1 MKSQRAVF
9 FVFLILWA
17 TDFNAAL
24 ASSGTDFFEAKI
36 RPVLIENCYKCHSV
50 ESGKSKGGLLLDTRA
65 GTHLGGDNGPAV
77 VPGNVEESLLIAAI
91 SHAQPDLE
99 MPPKK
104 ERLPDGV
111 IADFRKW
118 IESGAPDPRTESTG
132 SISAAPTDLE
142 SGRKFWAFK
151 KPQQHPVPE
160 SLENTDW
167 PKSDTDQFIIAK
179 LEENGLTPSSDAAPE
194 ILVRRLHFDLTGLP
208 PSLEEQRGF
217 LKSVAEGGIDK
228 ALAER
233 TDQLL
238 ASERFGERW
247 GRHWLD
253 VARFAESSGK
263 ESNFTFPEAWRYRDY
278 VIDAF
283 NNDIPFDRFIT
294 EQLAGDLLPAKDD
307 AERARLLIA
316 TGYLAIGPLSLNA
329 MSREQSLADVADEQI
344 NASTQAFMGTTVACA
359 RCHDHKFD
367 PISMED
373 YYAMVGI
380 FRSSKTYYGTA
391 VGPDNQ
397 LGGDLIHL
405 PKSLDLP
412 VFYKALKPE
421 DVAKLKQEK
430 IDLIAKEEE
439 AKAKAARA
447 AKEGK
452 DPSEFFSLQMA
463 IGGLWRKGAIDGQLA
478 LVDEDGNPNAMC
490 MGVTEAEEIGDSP
503 VYERGELATPRD
515 SKVPRGFPEVVQLS
529 DPPEIPDDESGR
541 LQYAEWLTHPDHPLT
556 ARVLANRVWNHLFRT
571 GIVRTTDNFGFNGER
586 PSHPELLDHLAMQLV
601 NEHEWSVKGLI
612 RELVL
617 SRSYRQSSDFRESAF
632 LKDPE
637 NRFLWRMSKRRL
649 DAEEIRDAMLFVAG
663 DIELT
668 RPVAS
673 LIGRT
678 GGRNAALLP
687 FAKNIPADLD
697 GSVHRSVYL
706 PIVRDRLPDV
716 LELFDFAESSLVTGH
731 RETTNVPMQAL
742 YFMNSDFV
750 EKRSASFAKRVMSD
764 AGEEPEKHI
773 ERAFKLCFNR
783 PPSEEESALANEF
796 FRSTTGEDSLK
807 RYCQALLSTATF
819 RNLD

>member
-1 MKSQRAVF
+1 MFPVLLITDLSLAVES
-9 FVFLILWA
+9 
-17 TDFNAAL
+17 TDTA
-24 ASSGTDFFEAKI
+24 FFESKI
-36 RPVLIENCYKCHSV
+36 RPVLVENCYKCHSV
-50 ESGKSKGGLLLDTRA
+50 ESGKSKGGLLLDTQA
-65 GTHLGGDNGPAV
+65 GTLQGGDNGPAV
-77 VPGNVEESLLIAAI
+77 VPGKPDESLLVAAI

-104 ERLPDGV
+104 ARLPDGV
-111 IADFRKW
+111 IADFKRW
-118 IESGAPDPRTESTG
+118 IESGAADPRTESTG
-132 SISAAPTDLE
+132 SLSHAPTDLE
-142 SGRKFWAFK
+142 SGRKFWAFQ
-151 KPQQHPVPE
+151 KPQPPPVPK
-160 SLENTDW
+160 SDKNAPW
-167 PKSDTDQFIIAK
+167 PKSDTDQFILAS
-179 LEENGLTPSSDAAPE
+179 LEKKDLTPSPDAAPAV
-194 ILVRRLHFDLTGLP
+194 LLRRLHFDLTGLP
-208 PSLEEQRGF
+208 PSQEEQSAF
-217 LKSVAEGGIDK
+217 LKRVDESGIDA

-238 ASERFGERW
+238 ASKSFGERW

-283 NNDIPFDRFIT
+283 NRDIPFDQFIA

-316 TGYLAIGPLSLNA
+316 TGYLAIGPISLNA
-329 MSREQSLADVADEQI
+329 MSKEQSLADVADEQI
-344 NASTQAFMGTTVACA
+344 NASTQAFMATTVACA

-367 PISMED
+367 PVSMED

-405 PKSLDLP
+405 PDSLDLP
-412 VFYKALKPE
+412 VFYKAIKPE
-421 DVAKLKQEK
+421 KVAELKQEK
-430 IDLIAKEEE
+430 IDLIEKENE
-439 AKAKAARA
+439 ARKKAEQAV
-447 AKEGK
+447 KEGK

-463 IGGLWRKGAIDGQLA
+463 IAGLWRKGAIDGQLS
-478 LVDEDGNPNAMC
+478 LVGEEGNPNTMC
-490 MGVTEAEEIGDSP
+490 MGVTEGEEIKNSP
-503 VYERGELATPRD
+503 VYERGELATPLE
-515 SKVPRGFPEVVQLS
+515 SEVPRGFPEVVQLS

-556 ARVLANRVWNHLFRT
+556 ARVLANRVWKHLFRT

-586 PSHPELLDHLAMQLV
+586 PSHPDLLDHLALQLV
-601 NEHEWSVKGLI
+601 TEHKWSVKGLI

-637 NRFLWRMSKRRL
+637 NRLLWRMSKRRL
-649 DAEEIRDAMLFVAG
+649 DAEEIRDAILFVSG
-663 DIELT
+663 DINLT

-673 LIGRT
+673 IIGRT
-678 GGRNAALLP
+678 GDRNAALLP

-706 PIVRDRLPDV
+706 PVVRDRLPDV
-716 LELFDFAESSLVTGH
+716 LELFDFAESSLVTGD

-750 EKRSASFAKRVMSD
+750 EERSTSFAQRVKSD
-764 AGEEPEKHI
+764 AGS
-773 ERAFKLCFNR
+773 EREAQFKAAFQRCFNR
-783 PPSEEESALANEF
+783 RPDSEEIVLATEF
-796 FRSTTGEDSLK
+796 FSNEPGPDSLK